1 MEQQNEIEKELI
13 ATIAI
18 QENKIQLLEKENSEL
33 RDKIQKLLHERYG
46 KKSEKVS
53 DCVF

>member
-1 MEQQNEIEKELI
+1 MPIWSFKLVIKTYVIIYFMEQQDEIEKELM

-33 RDKIQKLLHERYG
+33 RVRK
-46 KKSEKVS
+46 
-53 DCVF
+53 